1 MTADVVDVVANYLG
15 RPQRTFS
22 QLTLVGCVIDA
33 MVAFKSNGYLVE
45 LASDDGDGE
54 RIAVL
59 EGAAT
64 DDVVVTAAH
73 YRNIAT
79 YISERRP
86 FAKTGS
92 GQASV

>member
-1 MTADVVDVVANYLG
+1 
-15 RPQRTFS
+15 
-22 QLTLVGCVIDA
+22 

-73 YRNIAT
+73 YRNTAT

-92 GQASV
+92 GQTLMENDGVCLPHH